1 MDLGIIAGIVMLVG
15 WAIATFMF
23 TMVELAMR
31 PVLPLPGGERIV
43 GIRAWD
49 LRERAAAN
57 ATPHDY
63 ATLRATL
70 ETMESVGAFRMAERN
85 LILAD
90 SSGGEVFTAEMTAS
104 AFTVTGVAPLL
115 GRVFTEADEVA
126 GNARVLVISHELWRT
141 RFQSSPSILGVTVRL
156 GGESHA
162 IVGVQT
168 SCETGKA

>member
-1 MDLGIIAGIVMLVG
+1 MRLGRAERDGRGVSWFSGLALDLRLGVRVLRKYPGLTIVGVVG
-15 WAIATFMF
+15 MGMAVAIATFMF

-31 PVLPLPGGERIV
+31 PVLPVPGGERIV

-126 GNARVLVISHELWRT
+126 GNARVLVISH
-141 RFQSSPSILGVTVRL
+141 
-156 GGESHA
+156 
-162 IVGVQT
+162 
-168 SCETGKA
+168 